1 MNLGPTELLIIFA
14 VLMLLF
20 GASRVPKLARSLGE
34 ASRELRKGAAGDDA
48 THAESPASD
57 ER

>member
-1 MNLGPTELLIIFA
+1 MNLGPTELLVIFA

-34 ASRELRKGAAGDDA
+34 AARELRQGAADGE
-48 THAESPASD
+48 TD
-57 ER
+57 ELA

>member
-1 MNLGPTELLIIFA
+1 MNLGPTELIIVLA

-34 ASRELRKGAAGDDA
+34 ASREFRKGVDHSDDDH
-48 THAESPASD
+48 T
-57 ER
+57 

>member
-1 MNLGPTELLIIFA
+1 MNLGPTELIIVLA

-34 ASRELRKGAAGDDA
+34 ASREFRKGVDHGDDDR
-48 THAESPASD
+48 T
-57 ER
+57 